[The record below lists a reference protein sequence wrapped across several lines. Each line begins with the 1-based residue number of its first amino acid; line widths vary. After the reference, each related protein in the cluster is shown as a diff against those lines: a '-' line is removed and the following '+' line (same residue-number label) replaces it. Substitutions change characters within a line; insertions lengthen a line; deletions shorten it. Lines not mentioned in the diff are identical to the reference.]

1 MDDTERTRTMNRRRF
16 LKVAGTG
23 AAAAGLGL
31 DQSWNVKEVM
41 AAAYA
46 SQPTDR
52 YVVLI
57 AMAGG
62 VRSKE
67 TILKPENI
75 PNIMGRII
83 PAGTVFTNTSTI
95 GSGHFGS
102 TYSIFTGN
110 AEDSYSRSLD
120 PSPNPTVFEYLRK
133 HRGYPADRVWIS
145 TLGSQQDKLLACG
158 SHAEYGPDY
167 GANLISGSG
176 LFNQEFKSVMD
187 YFGKPAKNSEAEEK
201 ALAAVRRPIAE
212 ASLTRLASQGLI
224 TNSPEKVAEIERYI
238 LDEVAGGAQALTGP
252 GAADAQALR
261 LAFQIMRIFKPYM
274 MGVRLAQADV
284 GHGNYNA
291 YVDVVRRNDAEI
303 GLLWDMVQADPELQG
318 KTTFVMVPE
327 FGRDKDLNKQG
338 GLDHGDNS
346 EDLRNVAL
354 IMAGAGIKRGKTLTG
369 EVEVLDI
376 VPTICHMYGVE
387 AQHSA
392 GRVLYEALA

>member
-1 MDDTERTRTMNRRRF
+1 MNQPTWSNDMSRRLF
-16 LKVAGTG
+16 LRSAGAG
-23 AAAAGLGL
+23 AAALGTGMAL
-31 DQSWNVKEVM
+31 NWNVKDVV
-41 AAAYA
+41 AAAYE
-46 SQPTDR
+46 SQPDDR
-52 YVVLI
+52 YMVLI

-67 TILKPENI
+67 TIHMPQNI
-75 PNIMGRII
+75 PNIMGKII
-83 PAGTVFTNTSTI
+83 PNGVVFANTATN

-110 AEDSYSRSLD
+110 SEQSYSRSLD
-120 PSPNPTVFEYLRK
+120 PSPNPTIFEYLRK

-158 SHAEYGPDY
+158 SHKEYGPEY

-187 YFGKPAKNSEAEEK
+187 YFGKPQKNTGPEEQ
-201 ALAAVRRPIAE
+201 ALSLIRGPIAE
-212 ASLTRLASQGLI
+212 TSLSRLATQGLV
-224 TNSPEKVAEIERYI
+224 TNSPEKVSEIERYI
-238 LDEVAGGAQALTGP
+238 LDEVAGGKQALTGP

-261 LAFQIMRIFKPYM
+261 LSFQIMRIFKPYM

-284 GHGNYNA
+284 GHGNFNA

-303 GLLWDMVQADPELQG
+303 GQLWDMVQEDPELKG

-327 FGRDKDLNKQG
+327 FGRDTDLNKQG
-338 GLDHGDNS
+338 GLDHGDGS

-354 IMAGAGIKRGKTLTG
+354 IMAGAGVKHGKALTG
-369 EVEVLDI
+369 DIEVADI
-376 VPTICHMYGVE
+376 VPTICHMYGIE
-387 AQHSA
+387 APYST